1 MDKKLFQSY
10 RSKEFLRIS
19 CVNQTYFVM
28 SGGFCLLAVLAINQ
42 TTKQQNHQTTKQQ
55 TSFIPEILGSVDFLC

>member
-1 MDKKLFQSY
+1 
-10 RSKEFLRIS
+10 
-19 CVNQTYFVM
+19 M

-55 TSFIPEILGSVDFLC
+55 TFFIPEILGSVDFLC